1 MQSRKGWNPRIGFK
15 QSIKHFEYLWKVHNE
30 IKYLTSKY
38 PHICKTI
45 KRGKLFYSL
54 QFETRQ
60 LECLKEIRSLFYI
73 DISPNKYVRSLNINQ
88 FNYKNYLV
96 LAHWIKGDGTKPK
109 NGGKQLCTN
118 GFTLE
123 EVIMQIN
130 ILIIK
135 FNINPILRN
144 NKTKDREK
152 EYKIYIRVKDY
163 KNIICPNIK
172 QYFVKSKYY
181 KLD

>member
-1 MQSRKGWNPRIGFK
+1 LSRAYFTAATSEYETIISLGVNTSLQYNSNKKIIYGSLPINGYESKNLTKIERDKIKLTPEIKSILIGLLLSDGWMQSRKGWNPRIGFK

-73 DISPNKYVRSLNINQ
+73 DISPNKYVRSLNIN
-88 FNYKNYLV
+88 
-96 LAHWIKGDGTKPK
+96 
-109 NGGKQLCTN
+109 
-118 GFTLE
+118 
-123 EVIMQIN
+123 
-130 ILIIK
+130 
-135 FNINPILRN
+135 
-144 NKTKDREK
+144 
-152 EYKIYIRVKDY
+152 
-163 KNIICPNIK
+163 
-172 QYFVKSKYY
+172 
-181 KLD
+181 